1 MWSIISKLIVLDEQ
15 YISFTETAPCAVCL
29 ALLVCSATQSNSDRV
44 YKWACD
50 LMANPQVMLEKWKKC
65 TEYSADKCMSR
76 YHGILPLLLYCGQSP
91 SASVWKRLNRHDIDY
106 SYRCLWTKGKLS
118 LGFKIWSLS
127 QLCRLFIRNNMH
139 GPNLFWCMDKVEY
152 PQKLKDF
159 ILMIS
164 EPYVLSTQ
172 MTTDKPYSLD
182 DIIVEY
188 TEPEPVKVT
197 ENRDVETKIMRFTL
211 DM

>member
-1 MWSIISKLIVLDEQ
+1 
-15 YISFTETAPCAVCL
+15 
-29 ALLVCSATQSNSDRV
+29 
-44 YKWACD
+44 
-50 LMANPQVMLEKWKKC
+50 
-65 TEYSADKCMSR
+65 
-76 YHGILPLLLYCGQSP
+76 
-91 SASVWKRLNRHDIDY
+91 
-106 SYRCLWTKGKLS
+106 
-118 LGFKIWSLS
+118 
-127 QLCRLFIRNNMH
+127 MH
-139 GPNLFWCMDKVEY
+139 GPNMFWCMDQIEY

-172 MTTDKPYSLD
+172 MNSDKPYGLD

-197 ENRDVETKIMRFTL
+197 ENRDVETKLMRFTL